1 MNINIKKF
9 LKKNKKNKIV
19 CLTAYS
25 KSVAEILDK
34 FCDLILVG
42 DSMANV
48 LYGMKNTHRIKLD
61 QMIEHGLS
69 VKKGIKKSLLV
80 IDMPK
85 GSYNNILQAKK
96 NAKLIVKKTKCDA
109 IKIENNNKNYKII
122 KALVNLNIPVMGHVG
137 FTPQYKKKF
146 KVEGKNKKEIKKL
159 LKDAISIEKSGAFS
173 IVLECITANAAKK
186 ITSALKIP
194 TIGIGSSSHCDGQ
207 ILVTD
212 DMLGLSG
219 FYPKFVKR
227 YANLNIIIKKAVK
240 KYSKEIKSNVFPSK
254 KNFLYGK

>member
-159 LKDAISIEKSGAFS
+159 LKDAISTNEKLKYDINNRLEKNRKQADALRQELATRANSHERRTLMELEYR
-173 IVLECITANAAKK
+173 VLKVSDCC
-186 ITSALKIP
+186 
-194 TIGIGSSSHCDGQ
+194 G
-207 ILVTD
+207 
-212 DMLGLSG
+212 
-219 FYPKFVKR
+219 
-227 YANLNIIIKKAVK
+227 
-240 KYSKEIKSNVFPSK
+240 
-254 KNFLYGK
+254 